1 MDATIQEYTGVDG
14 HTMHFAQTT
23 SIEAGTPYL
32 VKPTSADITN
42 PTYTDVT
49 LRAQAAKSIA
59 YGDYKFVAT
68 YSPQELATDK
78 TELFLTTDGKLNY
91 PQTNAQATLKGMRAY
106 IQVPANAG
114 ASLFI
119 DGMTT
124 GIAEVRGKME
134 GGRDDIFDLQGRKV
148 HNPGKGLYIVNGK
161 KVIIQ

>member
-1 MDATIQEYTGVDG
+1 M
-14 HTMHFAQTT
+14 
-23 SIEAGTPYL
+23 
-32 VKPTSADITN
+32 
-42 PTYTDVT
+42 T
-49 LRAQAAKSIA
+49 LRAQAARSIA

-78 TELFLTTDGKLNY
+78 TELFLTTDGKLSY
-91 PQTNAQATLKGMRAY
+91 PANDSGKTLKGLRAY

-119 DGMTT
+119 DGEAT

-134 GGRDDIFDLQGRKV
+134 DGRGEVYDLQGRKIQ
-148 HNPGKGLYIVNGK
+148 NPRKGLYIVNGK

>member
-1 MDATIQEYTGVDG
+1 
-14 HTMHFAQTT
+14 MHFAQTT

-32 VKPTSADITN
+32 VKPTSDDITN
-42 PTYTDVT
+42 PTYSNVT
-49 LRAQAAKSIA
+49 LKAQAAKSIT

-68 YSPQELATDK
+68 YSPKNLATDK

-114 ASLFI
+114 ATLFI
-119 DGMTT
+119 DGEAT

-134 GGRDDIFDLQGRKV
+134 DGRGDVYDLQGRKIQ
-148 HNPGKGLYIVNGK
+148 NPGKGLYIVNGK